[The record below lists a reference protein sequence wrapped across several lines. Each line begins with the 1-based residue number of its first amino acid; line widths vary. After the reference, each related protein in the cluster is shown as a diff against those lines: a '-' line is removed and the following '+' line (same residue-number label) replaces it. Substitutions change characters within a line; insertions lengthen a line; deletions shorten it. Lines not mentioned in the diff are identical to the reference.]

1 MFEFSKKQR
10 LNFLKRFGIEVRI
23 NSKNTLAIPERTTT
37 DENGQVSETLYVT
50 ADIDDV
56 KQDFVVVIDGENY
69 RIAYINNDNS
79 GLVNCYLS
87 TQGEQNGRKSKYR

>member
-10 LNFLKRFGIEVRI
+10 LNFLKRFGVEVLI
-23 NSKNTLAIPERTTT
+23 NNKKALAIPERTTT

-87 TQGEQNGRKSKYR
+87 AQGEQNGRKSKYK